1 MGFGKDG
8 GELGERPFHALSGFL
23 LYKGWVIFFFFIHQA
38 LTVLLMM
45 EMHKAHKRRMRLKNR
60 GNGHRVQDMKAKYGV
75 TTSNQYVTTVINCS
89 FRRVFLAPAIIN
101 NCVTYHNNMSHYYFT
116 FFTLNPSFYHLPLL
130 PPLPT
135 LHLFSAEAPN
145 RREQRDSEF
154 VGSQSNQRPPH
165 LRRHSLSSHGA
176 PSR

>member
-130 PPLPT
+130 SHSPPPT
-135 LHLFSAEAPN
+135 
-145 RREQRDSEF
+145 
-154 VGSQSNQRPPH
+154 
-165 LRRHSLSSHGA
+165 SLQHRSLE
-176 PSR
+176 RTRTT